1 MGGADFFSGVTCFTC
16 FRHRRGYQ
24 VIIFKGIWRSP
35 MTAIVQAPSR
45 ISRTELDFDS
55 LRAILLFCT
64 IGLLAST
71 LLFKTVGLDMSIA
84 FL

>member
-1 MGGADFFSGVTCFTC
+1 
-16 FRHRRGYQ
+16 
-24 VIIFKGIWRSP
+24 